1 MNDARYWWLVLV
13 PEIDGA
19 VEWHHLDD
27 HARRHLFDVATHVAC
42 VLENLAQAD
51 KMNIAALGN
60 MVRQLHVHVVARH
73 EGDAAW
79 PGPVWGRVTCW
90 PWMCQHAP
98 RAHKLCT
105 NICWR
110 EALFSG
116 VAITPVIIF
125 GQIRFVHFTY
135 KPHCRMRPKKCG

>member
-1 MNDARYWWLVLV
+1 MFTLDPRLAADSFEICTLDQVQVRLMNDTRYWWLVLV

-60 MVRQLHVHVVARH
+60 MVRQLHVHVIARH
-73 EGDAAW
+73 ESDAAW
-79 PGPVWGRVTCW
+79 PGPVWGRGDMLALDAST
-90 PWMCQHAP
+90 
-98 RAHKLCT
+98 RAART
-105 NICWR
+105 Q
-110 EALFSG
+110 ALQEHLL
-116 VAITPVIIF
+116 A
-125 GQIRFVHFTY
+125 
-135 KPHCRMRPKKCG
+135 

>member
-1 MNDARYWWLVLV
+1 MNDTRYWWLILV

-27 HARRHLFDVATHVAC
+27 HARRHLFDVVTHVTC

-60 MVRQLHVHVVARH
+60 MVRQLHVHVIARH

-79 PGPVWGRVTCW
+79 PGPVWGRSD
-90 PWMCQHAP
+90 MLALDAP
-98 RAHKLCT
+98 TRAARTK
-105 NICWR
+105 
-110 EALFSG
+110 ALHEHLL
-116 VAITPVIIF
+116 A
-125 GQIRFVHFTY
+125 
-135 KPHCRMRPKKCG
+135 

>member
-1 MNDARYWWLVLV
+1 MNDSRYWWLVLV

-27 HARRHLFDVATHVAC
+27 HARRHLFDVATQVAR

-60 MVRQLHVHVVARH
+60 MVRQLHVHVIARH

-79 PGPVWGRVTCW
+79 PGPVWGRGDMLVLD
-90 PWMCQHAP
+90 AP
-98 RAHKLCT
+98 TRRA
-105 NICWR
+105 R
-110 EALFSG
+110 VQALHEHLL
-116 VAITPVIIF
+116 A
-125 GQIRFVHFTY
+125 
-135 KPHCRMRPKKCG
+135 